1 MRLEDGLGVMEQA
14 RILLCVL
21 RILQLRLDFT
31 RIANIKT
38 HSALD
43 AWSSY
48 SNYGQA
54 I

>member
-1 MRLEDGLGVMEQA
+1 MEQA

-21 RILQLRLDFT
+21 RITQLRLDFT
-31 RIANIKT
+31 RIANIET

-48 SNYGQA
+48 GNYG
-54 I
+54 